1 MKIKFKKLIS
11 EAKVPTKGTP
21 GSACYDI
28 YAAEDKLLKKGVVTS
43 VRTGFAMEVPEWYC
57 YTVYSRS
64 SMFLKRQIATTPL
77 VIDSDYRGEILISL
91 LALDADYQVK
101 KGDRI
106 AQFKREEAYDDT
118 FVLAD
123 DLSETVRGAGGYG
136 STGR

>member
-1 MKIKFKKLIS
+1 MKIKFKKLLP

-28 YAAEDKLLKKGVVTS
+28 YAAEDKLLKKGVVTP
-43 VRTGFAMEVPEWYC
+43 VRTGFAMEVPEGYC
-57 YTVYSRS
+57 YIVYSRS

-77 VIDSDYRGEILISL
+77 VIDADYRGEILISL

-106 AQFKREEAYDDT
+106 AQFKREEVYDDT